1 MKSDLRLM
9 SDACEMAGL
18 AEEFDALV
26 KERDALEDALTKYA
40 EFDRYGNPINDAA
53 FALCPDFVKATRKEE
68 EDATR

>member
-26 KERDALEDALTKYA
+26 KERDALE
-40 EFDRYGNPINDAA
+40 EFKEHVINGDPTWEG
-53 FALCPDFVKATRKEE
+53 LWDEIATRKEI
-68 EDATR
+68 EDG